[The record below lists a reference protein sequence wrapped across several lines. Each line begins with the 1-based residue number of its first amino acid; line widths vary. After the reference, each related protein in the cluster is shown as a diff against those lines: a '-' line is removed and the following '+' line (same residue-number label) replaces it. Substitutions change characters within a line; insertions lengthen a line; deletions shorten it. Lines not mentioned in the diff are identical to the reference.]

1 MYTTSNENGVL
12 NNYSKEPKL
21 YYAQFPSKEQQNKYA
36 FQGAVAFLF
45 VTSVI
50 LIALGVS

>member
-1 MYTTSNENGVL
+1 MYTTTNETGIL

-21 YYAQFPSKEQQNKYA
+21 YYAEFPTKEQQSKYA
-36 FQGAVAFLF
+36 FQGTVAVLF
-45 VTSVI
+45 VTSIV

>member
-1 MYTTSNENGVL
+1 MYTTTNETGIL

-21 YYAQFPSKEQQNKYA
+21 YYSEFPTKEQQNKYA
-36 FQGAVAFLF
+36 FQGAVAVLF
-45 VTSVI
+45 IASVV

>member
-1 MYTTSNENGVL
+1 MYTTSNENGIL

-21 YYAQFPSKEQQNKYA
+21 YYAEFPTKEQQSKYV
-36 FQGAVAFLF
+36 FQGAVAILF
-45 VTSVI
+45 VTSVV

>member
-1 MYTTSNENGVL
+1 MYTTTNETGIL

-21 YYAQFPSKEQQNKYA
+21 YYAEYPTKEQQSKYA
-36 FQGAVAFLF
+36 FQGAVAVLF
-45 VTSVI
+45 VTSVV

>member
-1 MYTTSNENGVL
+1 MYTTTNETGIL

-21 YYAQFPSKEQQNKYA
+21 YYAEFPTKEQQSKYA
-36 FQGAVAFLF
+36 FRGEVAVLFLASI
-45 VTSVI
+45 V

>member
-1 MYTTSNENGVL
+1 MYTTSNENGIL

-21 YYAQFPSKEQQNKYA
+21 YYAEFPTKEQQSKYA
-36 FQGAVAFLF
+36 FQGTVAVLF
-45 VTSVI
+45 VISVV